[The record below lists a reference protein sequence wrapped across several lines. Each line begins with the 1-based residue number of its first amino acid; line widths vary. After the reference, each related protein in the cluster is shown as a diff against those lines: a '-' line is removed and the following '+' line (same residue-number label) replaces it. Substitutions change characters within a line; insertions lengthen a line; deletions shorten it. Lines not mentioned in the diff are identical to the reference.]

1 MIFQRI
7 TPDRYNDVIVHL
19 RDSFFFDEPLNKAVK
34 LCTAGTGNEELEN
47 YSIATLEDGLSI
59 MAINDNEE
67 IAGVALNGILLR
79 GDIEEALINL
89 SQLKDE
95 RTKKIFR
102 LLYDQNLKL
111 NLFHRFNV
119 DKIFEIRILSVDA
132 KFRGQGLAKEL
143 WRRSEVMATE
153 CNFQLMKADATGL
166 FSQKVS
172 ISFGFSPCLELSYN
186 TYTDKQGDPIF
197 KVDPPHDN
205 LKIMY
210 KLINQ
215 KN

>member
-1 MIFQRI
+1 MEII
-7 TPDRYNDVIVHL
+7 GDLDL
-19 RDSFFFDEPLNKAVK
+19 K
-34 LCTAGTGNEELEN
+34 
-47 YSIATLEDGLSI
+47 
-59 MAINDNEE
+59 
-67 IAGVALNGILLR
+67 IAGVALNGILLK
-79 GDIEEALINL
+79 GDIEEAIINL

-111 NLFHRFNV
+111 NLFSRFNV

-132 KFRGQGLAKEL
+132 RFRGQGLAKEL
-143 WRRSEVMATE
+143 WKRSEVMAGE
-153 CNFQLMKADATGL
+153 CNFQVHFIDTCNQIARFLTVNHNCNYQLMKADATGL
-166 FSQKVS
+166 FSQRIS
-172 ISFGFSPCLELSYN
+172 TSFGFSPCLELPYN

-197 KVDPPHDN
+197 NVDPPHDN

-215 KN
+215 N